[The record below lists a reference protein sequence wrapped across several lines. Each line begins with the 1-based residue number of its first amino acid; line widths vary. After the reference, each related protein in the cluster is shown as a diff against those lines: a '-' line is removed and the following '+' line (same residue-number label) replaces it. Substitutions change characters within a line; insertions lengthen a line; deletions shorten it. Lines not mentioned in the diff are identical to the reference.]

1 MISYEQAA
9 ELARTYVDEDPLNSE
24 VELVPIDGHSAVVG
38 DHAYFG
44 YQDRRYLE
52 TGDPSFM
59 VVGTG
64 PVRVDL
70 ATGECTTLGA
80 VEAAEMDL
88 FETDE
93 LALFGPGGWRIVAPE
108 LLDAWRAA
116 FDSEPAAADLTVA
129 CPGCGAVD
137 LHRWY
142 REDGPLDAVIDGV
155 RAVAHAWR
163 TEWCA
168 SCHRCFEDG
177 DSFLP
182 EYWESPYEV
191 PEAYVMKFAPQYVE
205 AARQARRAASP
216 AARPGERLTPPP

>member
-1 MISYEQAA
+1 MISCEQAA
-9 ELARTYVDEDPLNSE
+9 ELARAYIDEDAHNSA

-38 DHAYFG
+38 NYAYFG

-59 VVGTG
+59 VIGIG

-70 ATGECTTLGA
+70 VTGACTTLGA

-88 FETDE
+88 FEIDE
-93 LALFGPGGWRIVAPE
+93 FALLGPGGWRIVPPM
-108 LLDAWRAA
+108 LMDTWREA
-116 FDSEPAAADLTVA
+116 FDQEPCAADLSVA

-142 REDGPLDAVIDGV
+142 RNDGPLDAVINGV
-155 RAVAHAWR
+155 RAVAYAWR

-168 SCHRCFEDG
+168 SCHLCCEDG

-182 EYWESPYEV
+182 EGWESPYEV
-191 PEAYVMKFAPQYVE
+191 PEAYEMRFAPRYIE
-205 AARQARRAASP
+205 AARQARRAA
-216 AARPGERLTPPP
+216 ADNWRLPQLPT

>member
-70 ATGECTTLGA
+70 VTGECTTLGA

-93 LALFGPGGWRIVAPE
+93 LALLGPGGWRIVAPE
-108 LLDAWRAA
+108 LLDTWRAA

-155 RAVAHAWR
+155 R
-163 TEWCA
+163 
-168 SCHRCFEDG
+168 
-177 DSFLP
+177 P

-191 PEAYVMKFAPQYVE
+191 PEAYVMKFAPRYVE
-205 AARQARRAASP
+205 AARQAKSAADEGRP
-216 AARPGERLTPPP
+216 AQDG